1 MAKKAEPKFSD
12 LSAAQQT
19 LVRALLEGKNKADA
33 YRQAYPNSKV
43 RNPSDQVNKMIH
55 NEGGKFPNFSVVYA
69 QARAESIKRAEKE
82 LEKSIM
88 KRTEL
93 LAMLSDIARA
103 SISDKGKLSTG
114 KGQEELVDMPPS
126 MHDRLKALELLGKH
140 LGIFEENLNL
150 TFGNNPF
157 AELTTEDL
165 RKLVS
170 ALDDHA

>member
-1 MAKKAEPKFSD
+1 MEEKQYTIND
-12 LSAAQQT
+12 LTPAQQT
-19 LVRALLEGKNKADA
+19 LLKALIEGKSKAEA
-33 YRQAYPNSKV
+33 YREAYPKSKIQDPT
-43 RNPSDQVNKMIH
+43 RQVIKMID
-55 NEGGKFPNFSVVYA
+55 NEGGNFPRFSQVYA

-126 MHDRLKALELLGKH
+126 MHDRLKALALLGKH

-157 AELTTEDL
+157 ADLTTEDL

>member
-1 MAKKAEPKFSD
+1 MEEKQYKIND
-12 LSAAQQT
+12 LTPAQQT
-19 LVRALLEGKNKADA
+19 LLCALIEGKSKAEA
-33 YRQAYPNSKV
+33 YREAYPNSKTQ
-43 RNPSDQVNKMIH
+43 NPTREADNMI
-55 NEGGKFPNFSVVYA
+55 NNQGGRFRKFAEVYA

-114 KGQEELVDMPPS
+114 KGQEKLVDMPPS

-157 AELTTEDL
+157 ADLSTEDL

-170 ALDDHA
+170 ELDGHA